1 MGFLLAMLLTVAAL
15 AKPAGVVPPSIEAEP
30 ALDLGG
36 ASAPASPTAPGLGD
50 RRELSDFIDGLFDQE
65 LATQTAPGAAVAV
78 VKDGELFFAKG
89 YGYADLE
96 RQIPVDADK
105 TLFRVAS
112 ISKLFTA
119 TATMQLQEQKLLDLD
134 DTVNRY
140 LGDQVQLENPFDEP
154 VTFAQLL
161 THTDGSTKRRIGLA
175 ARTEAELQPLQTY
188 LSNHL
193 PPIVYPPGELFSY
206 SSHSIALLGYL
217 VERIAGQ
224 PFVDY
229 VNEHILQPLAMNRS
243 SFAQP
248 PPHVDD
254 LATGY
259 QKQGGQFKPVPYL
272 YLNIGPAAALSATAT
287 DMAHFMIAQ
296 LQGGQYQNN
305 RILQPESVA
314 AMQRIHFR
322 SHPQLPGTGYGFR
335 ERRVNGLSTVGH
347 LGSLRGY
354 SSSLTLMPDQNI
366 GIFIVSNSFS
376 GVHSRV
382 LKQFFDRYFP
392 PPVDGTAADLP
403 AVDPAEV
410 DLSRF
415 VGTYRDLEYPRH
427 TLVKLSAPL
436 SHIVIRQSQS
446 GLNIQTPSLFF
457 RYPMPNSQLEPVGPL
472 LFRHR
477 DDGTLTA
484 FEADDEGHIV
494 YAYNPIFAK
503 MATFSKIAWY
513 ENLWLHAAVVVA
525 AAFLFL
531 SGLWVWPL
539 RPLWR
544 RLRNRAGHT
553 GPPTPL
559 VWRMAGGVS
568 MLNLIFVIGFPLSL
582 WLYGGWKLAYG
593 MPWFGFALLT
603 LPIVATVLTVAMVAI
618 AIWVY
623 GQKEW
628 SWARRAHYS
637 LLTLAAVGFAVLMG
651 YWNILGYQV

>member
-1 MGFLLAMLLTVAAL
+1 MLGFLLAMLLMVPAL
-15 AKPAGVVPPSIEAEP
+15 AKPADVVPPPVEAEP

-36 ASAPASPTAPGLGD
+36 PPAAASPTVPELGD
-50 RRELSDFIDGLFDQE
+50 RGEFSAFMDSVLNQAVADQS
-65 LATQTAPGAAVAV
+65 APGAAVAV
-78 VKDGELFFAKG
+78 VRDGELFFAKG

-96 RQIPVDADK
+96 QQTPVDAEK

-119 TATMQLQEQKLLDLD
+119 TATMQLQEQGLLDLD
-134 DTVNRY
+134 EAVSPY
-140 LGDQVQLENPFDEP
+140 LGDQVQLDNPFDEP
-154 VTFAQLL
+154 VTFARLL

-188 LSNHL
+188 LSDHL

-206 SSHSIALLGYL
+206 SSHSITLLGYL
-217 VERIAGQ
+217 VQRIAGQ
-224 PFVDY
+224 PFIDY
-229 VNEHILQPLAMNRS
+229 IDEHILQPLEMNRS

-248 PPHVDD
+248 PPQMND

-259 QKQGGQFKPVPYL
+259 QKQGGQFQPVPYL

-287 DMAHFMIAQ
+287 DMAHFMIAH

-314 AMQRIHFR
+314 EMQRIHFR

-335 ERRVNGLSTVGH
+335 ERRVNGLRVIGH

-354 SSSLTLMPDQNI
+354 SSSLTLMPEQNI

-382 LKQFFDRYFP
+382 LRQFFDRYFP
-392 PPVDGTAADLP
+392 PPPDSATAELSTI
-403 AVDPAEV
+403 DPAQL

-427 TLVKLSAPL
+427 TIMKLTAPL
-436 SHIVIRQSQS
+436 AHIVIRQRQS
-446 GLNIQTPSLFF
+446 GLEIQTPSLFF
-457 RYPMPNSQLEPVGPL
+457 FTPLPNSQLEPVGPL

-484 FEADDEGHIV
+484 FAADDAGRIL
-494 YAYNPIFAK
+494 YAHNPVFAK
-503 MATFSKIAWY
+503 MGTYTKIAWY
-513 ENLWLHAAVVVA
+513 ENLWLHAALIATA
-525 AAFLFL
+525 ALVFL

-539 RPLWR
+539 QPLWR
-544 RLRNRAGHT
+544 RLRHRPGHI
-553 GPPTPL
+553 PPTPL
-559 VWRMAGGVS
+559 VWRTAGGVS
-568 MLNLIFVIGFPLSL
+568 ALNLVFLIGFPLSF
-582 WLYGGWKLAYG
+582 WLYGSWKLAYG
-593 MPWFGFALLT
+593 MPWFGVLFLT
-603 LPIVATVLTVAMVAI
+603 LPMFA
-618 AIWVY
+618 
-623 GQKEW
+623 G
-628 SWARRAHYS
+628 
-637 LLTLAAVGFAVLMG
+637 LLTLAMVGMSLWSGSQPAWSAVQRGYYASLTIAAILLMAIFG
-651 YWNILGYQV
+651 